1 MPANG
6 SALTDFTP
14 NPTNTMKRTLLF
26 ILAVS
31 SLTSCQNPANTQKVV
46 TISQI
51 GLDILVAKKVIKP
64 EDAETIKA
72 TGQVFIAPAPSGK

>member
-1 MPANG
+1 
-6 SALTDFTP
+6 
-14 NPTNTMKRTLLF
+14 MKRTLLT
-26 ILAVS
+26 ILVAA
-31 SLTSCQNPANTQKVV
+31 SLASCQNPADTQKVV

-51 GLDILVAKKVIKP
+51 GLDLLVTKKIIKP